1 MISNEKRV
9 LRALVKLG
17 GTATGDEIAQL
28 LGPSWDGKRVG
39 QVMSWL
45 VPAESS
51 DSLQESTA
59 PRVSTHG
66 GADICA
72 QVRDAAGTHRDTMVP
87 HRKV

>member
-28 LGPSWDGKRVG
+28 LGPSWDGRRVG

-45 VPAESS
+45 VPGRIEQLATGVYRTKSEYLVFASRCVTPS
-51 DSLQESTA
+51 
-59 PRVSTHG
+59 
-66 GADICA
+66 
-72 QVRDAAGTHRDTMVP
+72 RD
-87 HRKV
+87 